1 MTIFRHNRKIIN
13 TTENHENPSRS
24 PAGAGGKV
32 ERGGSAGAIDE
43 WMTVPSASVTV
54 PPRATRGL
62 DTTSGDRGGIGGGA
76 EVSLIGESLR
86 SPSSTKASSPNWSG
100 VASRIAV

>member
-1 MTIFRHNRKIIN
+1 
-13 TTENHENPSRS
+13 
-24 PAGAGGKV
+24 
-32 ERGGSAGAIDE
+32 
-43 WMTVPSASVTV
+43 MTVPSASVTV

-76 EVSLIGESLR
+76 EICFMGESLR
-86 SPSSTKASSPNWSG
+86 SPSSTNASLFSISG